1 MENGW
6 AAWDLRAKEEFKF
19 RVEKCPVILFIYIY
33 IYIKP
38 VAVIPVINQFFRCNN
53 Q

>member
-33 IYIKP
+33 IYKTG
-38 VAVIPVINQFFRCNN
+38 CGYTGY
-53 Q
+53 